1 MPIPP
6 LIIPPHLLLPPPVVA
21 ASATVARAAT
31 SSLIASALA
40 RHLWKS
46 IPEWIR
52 EDESWLAL
60 NNKSNGESGEGGD
73 DGGEDFVDEMA
84 SLTAVIR
91 KLEGLVGTGYDRLGS
106 KRRMIRRR
114 HVVRRCWN
122 YYDKDGNSVGSS
134 VGSSM
139 LDGEEIIS
147 PLEWHAALLA
157 YLQLSNQIR
166 VR

>member
-6 LIIPPHLLLPPPVVA
+6 LIVPPHLLLPPPVVA

-46 IPEWIR
+46 TPEWIR

-60 NNKSNGESGEGGD
+60 NNKSNGGEGGD

-106 KRRMIRRR
+106 KE
-114 HVVRRCWN
+114 
-122 YYDKDGNSVGSS
+122 G
-134 VGSSM
+134 
-139 LDGEEIIS
+139 
-147 PLEWHAALLA
+147 
-157 YLQLSNQIR
+157 
-166 VR
+166 